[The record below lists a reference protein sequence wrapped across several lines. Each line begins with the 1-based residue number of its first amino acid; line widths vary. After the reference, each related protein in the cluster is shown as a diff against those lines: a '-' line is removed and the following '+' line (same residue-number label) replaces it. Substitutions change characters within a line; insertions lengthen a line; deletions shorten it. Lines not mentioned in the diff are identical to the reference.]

1 MPLTDRR
8 TRARELVMQAIC
20 QMDVQGAA
28 AMDMLGIFF
37 AENSDDPMTR
47 QLAEKWTKGV
57 WEAIADCDK
66 LITTAA
72 AKWELSRLN
81 QVDRSILRLG
91 AYQLKY
97 CPDIPAKVVINE
109 AIELAKKYSA
119 ESSPAFVNGVMD
131 AIYKKLKTDLDSKCE
146 K

>member
-1 MPLTDRR
+1 MPSTDRR
-8 TRARELVMQAIC
+8 TRARELVMQALC
-20 QMDVQGAA
+20 QFDVQGATA
-28 AMDMLGIFF
+28 LEILGIFF
-37 AENSDDPMTR
+37 SENSDDPATR
-47 QLAEKWTKGV
+47 QLAEKWSKGA
-57 WEAIADCDK
+57 WDSIAECDK
-66 LITTAA
+66 LITAA
-72 AKWELSRLN
+72 AVKWELPRLN

-97 CPDIPAKVVINE
+97 CPDIPAKVAINE

-131 AIYKKLKTDLDSKCE
+131 AIYKKLKTDLENKCE

>member
-1 MPLTDRR
+1 MPTADKR
-8 TRARELVMQAIC
+8 TRARELVMQVIC

-28 AMDMLGIFF
+28 AMDMLGVFLT
-37 AENSDDPMTR
+37 ENTDDPDIR
-47 QLAEKWTKGV
+47 QRAEKWAKGA
-57 WEAIADCDK
+57 WESIAECDK

-109 AIELAKKYSA
+109 MIELAKKYSA

-131 AIYKKLKTDLDSKCE
+131 AIYKKLKADSDTKCE

>member
-8 TRARELVMQAIC
+8 TRARELVMQAVC
-20 QMDVQGAA
+20 QMDVQGAV

-47 QLAEKWTKGV
+47 QLAEKWAKGV
-57 WEAIADCDK
+57 WESIAECDK
-66 LITTAA
+66 LIIAAA

-131 AIYKKLKTDLDSKCE
+131 AIYKKLKTDLDGKCE

>member
-1 MPLTDRR
+1 MPSTDRR

-28 AMDMLGIFF
+28 VMDTLGVFF
-37 AENSDDPMTR
+37 SENTDDDATR
-47 QLAEKWTKGV
+47 QLAEKWSKGV
-57 WEAIADCDK
+57 WDSIAECDK
-66 LITTAA
+66 LITVAA

-131 AIYKKLKTDLDSKCE
+131 AIYKKLKTDSEDKCE

>member
-1 MPLTDRR
+1 MPSTDRR

-28 AMDMLGIFF
+28 VMDTLAVFF
-37 AENSDDPMTR
+37 SENTDDGATR
-47 QLAEKWTKGV
+47 QLAEKWSKGV
-57 WEAIADCDK
+57 WDSIAECDK
-66 LITTAA
+66 LIIAAA

-131 AIYKKLKTDLDSKCE
+131 AIYKKLKTDSDSKCE